1 MSFWGVEGAREGR
14 MPEAQ
19 SAAEREAIGFVLA
32 LSRAL
37 HAYGAPAYR
46 LEEIVTEVAPSLGVA
61 GQFFSSPTALFASF
75 GPPEDQRT
83 ALLRVEPGEMNL
95 EKLSLLHN
103 VTDAVLAGR
112 MTPARGTEWVRDIVA
127 RPRRYRAA
135 LVVIAFALSSAATAR
150 YLNGGLREIGV
161 AAVAGLMTGL
171 LAMLARRVSWVH
183 RTLEPLA
190 ALGATAVAGGAVA
203 LGWRHATSISAL
215 AGLIVLLPGLT
226 LTIALEELSSRHL
239 VSGTARIAG
248 ALMTFLQ
255 IAFGLAIGARLLDLF
270 PALAHSA
277 RALHLPGW
285 TEWAALAVSPCALL
299 VLFQARP
306 RDLPWLVLGSTVA
319 FATARAVGPRLGA
332 QLGMFVSALV
342 LGLTAQV
349 FARWRRRPAAL
360 LQVPGVIVLVP
371 GSVGI
376 RSVFSMLEADIVSGM
391 QFAFSLVVL
400 SAALAAGLLVANALA
415 APRRVAREAASR

>member
-1 MSFWGVEGAREGR
+1 MLE
-14 MPEAQ
+14 PQ
-19 SAAEREAIGFVLA
+19 TDDERQAITFVLA

-46 LEEIVTEVAPSLGVA
+46 LEEIVTEVAPSLGIV

-83 ALLRVEPGEMNL
+83 SLQRVEPGEMNL

-112 MTPARGTEWVRDIVA
+112 MTPARGTVWVREIVE
-127 RPRRYRAA
+127 RPRRYHAA
-135 LVVIAFALSSAATAR
+135 LVVVAFALASAAAAR
-150 YLNGGLREIGV
+150 FLNGGVREIGV
-161 AAVAGLMTGL
+161 AAVCGTMSGT
-171 LAMLARRVSWVH
+171 LALAARRIAWVR

-190 ALGATAVAGGAVA
+190 AFCATVVAGCAVA
-203 LGWRHATSISAL
+203 LGMRHATSISAL

-226 LTIALEELSSRHL
+226 LTVALEELSSRHL
-239 VSGTARIAG
+239 VSGTARVAG

-255 IAFGLAIGARLLDLF
+255 IAFGLAIGARMLDLF
-270 PALAHSA
+270 PALGHSA
-277 RALHLPGW
+277 RAVHLPGW
-285 TEWAALAVSPCALL
+285 TEWIALAVAPCALL

-306 RDLPWLVLGSTVA
+306 RDLPWLIVGSLVA
-319 FATARAVGPRLGA
+319 FTTARIAGPPLGA
-332 QLGMFVSALV
+332 QLGMFLSALV
-342 LGLTAQV
+342 LGLTAQL

-360 LQVPGVIVLVP
+360 LQIPGVIVLVP

-376 RSVFSMLEADIVSGM
+376 RSVFSMLDADVVSGV

-400 SAALAAGLLVANALA
+400 SAALAAGLLVANAVA
-415 APRRVAREAASR
+415 APRRVARAGASG